1 MYVFHPAALHHEE
14 IITIAISF
22 VFKAHRSFS
31 SRIKT
36 SVGGTGPSLWVSYRA
51 INISSYISTVTV
63 LFLIPLSISWMKGN
77 PSLKECNSTSRLVL
91 VNMKKKLPF
100 TSSICEF
107 FPVLEVFSLAMVPE
121 FYFLPSL
128 QPPAMM
134 PCILR
139 ALIRY
144 ETARCSEWMLIWISA
159 DIARV
164 NECKYVATPERIIKQ
179 IFGDGTQTVTRR

>member
-1 MYVFHPAALHHEE
+1 
-14 IITIAISF
+14 
-22 VFKAHRSFS
+22 
-31 SRIKT
+31 
-36 SVGGTGPSLWVSYRA
+36 
-51 INISSYISTVTV
+51 
-63 LFLIPLSISWMKGN
+63 
-77 PSLKECNSTSRLVL
+77 
-91 VNMKKKLPF
+91 MKKKLPF

-139 ALIRY
+139 VLIRY
-144 ETARCSEWMLIWISA
+144 ETARCSEWMLIWASA

-164 NECKYVATPERIIKQ
+164 NECKYVPFSNSPNA
-179 IFGDGTQTVTRR
+179 